1 MNGLHISDLTKTF
14 TSLNRKITALQ
25 KINLSVKQK
34 EFFVLLGPSGC
45 GKSTLLNLC
54 AGLEQPTSGEIV
66 CNETVFSSVSIKI
79 FLSPRER
86 NVAMVFQNYALYP
99 HMTIADNIAFPLKIK
114 GIAKTERASMVKEA
128 AQMLQL
134 ENMLDAKP
142 SELSGG
148 QRQRVAIARAIVRK
162 PTLFL
167 LDEPLSNLDAQLRT
181 YTRNSLKK
189 LQQRLGITTIYVT
202 HDQVEAMTL
211 GDRIALLNKGQ
222 IEQVGSPDELYHNPK
237 STFVA
242 KFIGSPPM
250 NILQASILKENEK
263 LWLNLC
269 GIKLDAPEQ
278 VDKKVFLNQK
288 CFIGIRPEHISLCEE
303 SDSGSCRVK
312 VNGIERLGRE
322 TIIYAECGNET
333 VSFFSESITPKLD
346 DYVNIRFNKNRIHI
360 FPA

>member
-1 MNGLHISDLTKTF
+1 MNGLNIIDLTKTF
-14 TSLNRKITALQ
+14 TSLNQKNTALQ
-25 KINLSVKQK
+25 KINLTVKQK

-54 AGLEQPTSGEIV
+54 AGLEQPTNGEIV
-66 CNETVFSSVSIKI
+66 CNGTVFSSVSKKI

-99 HMTIADNIAFPLKIK
+99 HMTVAENIAFPLKIK
-114 GIAKTERASMVKEA
+114 GIAKAERVSMVKEA
-128 AQMLQL
+128 AKMLQL
-134 ENMLDAKP
+134 ENMLNAKP
-142 SELSGG
+142 YELSGG

-181 YTRNSLKK
+181 YTRNSLKM
-189 LQQRLGITTIYVT
+189 LQQHLGITTIYVT

-222 IEQVGSPDELYHNPK
+222 IEQVGSPAELYDNPQ

-250 NILQASILKENEK
+250 NILQTSILRESEK
-263 LWLNLC
+263 FWFNLW
-269 GIKLDAPEQ
+269 GIKLAVPEQ
-278 VDKKVFLNQK
+278 VDKQVLLNQK
-288 CFIGIRPEHISLCEE
+288 CLIGIRPEHISLCEE

-333 VSFFSESITPKLD
+333 VSFFSGSVTPELG
-346 DYVNIRFNKNRIHI
+346 DYVNIRFNQNRIHV